1 MEVHKF
7 SSRNIGGIVLIVA
20 IVIIGLVVFPS
31 SCTVVNPNER
41 GVEVKLGQVQGD
53 VIQPGLVWHV
63 PFITKIRKFRLEP
76 KTYEVSFSCGSDF
89 LKLPVGVFT
98 PVLFFGVVPVQPVP
112 TLI

>member
-53 VIQPGLVWHV
+53 VIQPGLVWHGMFHSSQRSENSV
-63 PFITKIRKFRLEP
+63 LNQRHTKFLFHAEVTERSQRTCRL
-76 KTYEVSFSCGSDF
+76 
-89 LKLPVGVFT
+89 
-98 PVLFFGVVPVQPVP
+98 
-112 TLI
+112 